1 MGHQSLLCSKVP
13 FFSVLEVSHYSRG
26 SGNELITCWECAC
39 TPTAAPLAIVWTK
52 KNKGERYA
60 LNLFS
65 YVTGEHRPVSVSLL
79 WYLFW
84 RRKFEFWKLNKIN
97 NFWWMCSF
105 CHVFG
110 IACSAQN
117 CKVSVIIYSFHLP
130 AEVSQW
136 LMKRKQPGIVLT
148 FQCDKGP
155 PKLTLDPG
163 LYLAP
168 SWWNYRGDRLDQHYM
183 IRPVMQ
189 EATTKAIWI
198 NWMLRWALARHD
210 FVAHLWSSC
219 RIQTKLRS
227 SSEWFDF
234 Y

>member
-1 MGHQSLLCSKVP
+1 MPHWPKKISFSTCLNIGFSESKFHIFQACQQFETPPLVIHQYLLCGKVP

-84 RRKFEFWKLNKIN
+84 RRKLEFWKLNKIN

-168 SWWNYRGDRLDQHYM
+168 SWWHYREDMLDQH
-183 IRPVMQ
+183 
-189 EATTKAIWI
+189 
-198 NWMLRWALARHD
+198 
-210 FVAHLWSSC
+210 
-219 RIQTKLRS
+219 
-227 SSEWFDF
+227 
-234 Y
+234 